1 MQNKNTSFS
10 IFIIGAL
17 FFVFGFVTWLNSVL
31 IPFLKTACELTDTEA
46 SLVPF
51 AFYISYFVMAIPSS
65 IILKR
70 TGFTNGM
77 MLGLIIMATGSL
89 IFVPAA
95 LNRNYLLFL
104 IGLFTQ
110 GTGLA
115 LLQTAANPYVTIL
128 GPIESAAQRISI
140 MGICNKIAGMIGVLI
155 LFSALFSS
163 TEHLLVNFDSITNV
177 ALREKIL
184 QQLSNSV
191 IFPYLIMT
199 AVLLGLVLFIK
210 KANLPEIYETEE
222 KEETKPERNSI
233 FAYPYLWFGIA
244 AIFFYVGVEVVAID
258 YLIVYANDLQIPTNV
273 SRYYPIAAL
282 MALVVGY
289 MIGIAL
295 VPKVISQ
302 RISLVF
308 NASLGLVLTIVALCV
323 TGKASIYAIIGLSF
337 AHAIMWPAIW
347 PLSIYNLGKH
357 TKLASA
363 FLIMA
368 IAGGAVLPLAYG
380 AIADK
385 FSTHSA
391 YSIMLPGYIYLILF
405 ATILCKKKKWN

>member
-1 MQNKNTSFS
+1 MKINKTSFS

-65 IILKR
+65 FILKR

-77 MLGLIIMATGSL
+77 ALGLIVMAIGSL
-89 IFVPAA
+89 IFIPAA
-95 LNRNYLLFL
+95 INRNYMLFL

-115 LLQTAANPYVTIL
+115 LLQTATNPYVTIL
-128 GPIESAAQRISI
+128 GPIDSAAQRISI
-140 MGICNKIAGMIGVLI
+140 MGICNKSAGMIGVLV
-155 LFSALFSS
+155 LFAALFSG
-163 TEHLLVNFDSITNV
+163 TEHLLVNFDEITNPV
-177 ALREKIL
+177 LREKIL

-199 AVLLGLVLFIK
+199 AVLIGLVLFIK
-210 KANLPEIYETEE
+210 MAKLPEIHEEE
-222 KEETKPERNSI
+222 KEETKATHNSI
-233 FAYPYLWFGIA
+233 SAYPYLWFGIA

-258 YLIVYANDLQIPTNV
+258 YLIVYANDLQISPDV
-273 SRYYPIAAL
+273 SKYYPVAAL
-282 MALVVGY
+282 SALVVGY
-289 MIGIAL
+289 VIGIAL

-302 RISLVF
+302 RTSLIL
-308 NASLGLVLTIVALCV
+308 NAFLGLILTIVALCT
-323 TGKASIYAIIGLSF
+323 TGLTSIYAIIGLSF

-347 PLSIYNLGKH
+347 PLSIHNLGKH

-363 FLIMA
+363 FLIMG
-368 IAGGAVLPLAYG
+368 IAGGAILPLIYG
-380 AIADK
+380 AVADSY
-385 FSTHSA
+385 STHWA
-391 YSIMLPGYIYLILF
+391 YIVMLPGYVYLIVF
-405 ATILCKKKKWN
+405 AVVLCKIKKW

>member
-1 MQNKNTSFS
+1 MKKNTSFS

-31 IPFLKTACELTDTEA
+31 IPFLKTACELSDSEA

-65 IILKR
+65 AILKK

-77 MLGLIIMATGSL
+77 ALGLIVMAVGSL
-89 IFVPAA
+89 IFIPAA
-95 LNRNYLLFL
+95 IERNYLLFL

-115 LLQTAANPYVTIL
+115 LLQTATNPYVTII

-140 MGICNKIAGMIGVLI
+140 MGICNKIAGMIGVLA

-163 TEHLLVNFDSITNV
+163 TKHLMTDFDNITNEI
-177 ALREKIL
+177 LREKIL

-199 AVLLGLVLFIK
+199 TVLIGLVMFIK
-210 KANLPEIYETEE
+210 LSKLPEIYEEE
-222 KEETKPERNSI
+222 QEDTKTAHKSI
-233 FAYPYLWFGIA
+233 FSYPYLWFGIA

-258 YLIVYANDLQIPTNV
+258 YLIVYAKELQIPTDI

-282 MALVVGY
+282 CALVIGY
-289 MIGIAL
+289 LVGIAL

-302 RISLVF
+302 RVSLF
-308 NASLGLVLTIVALCV
+308 INASLGLILVTLALC
-323 TGKASIYAIIGLSF
+323 TFGTTSIYAIIGLSF

-347 PLSIYNLGKH
+347 PLSIHSLGKH

-363 FLIMA
+363 FLIMG
-368 IAGGAVLPLAYG
+368 IAGGAVLPLIFG
-380 AIADK
+380 ATSDLHGI
-385 FSTHSA
+385 HYA
-391 YSIMLPGYIYLILF
+391 YSVMIPGYVYLIVF
-405 ATILCKKKKWN
+405 ATVLCRIKKW

>member
-1 MQNKNTSFS
+1 MKKSSSFS

-31 IPFLKTACELTDTEA
+31 IPFLKTACELSDTEA

-65 IILKR
+65 SILKR

-77 MLGLIIMATGSL
+77 ALGLIVMAIGSL
-89 IFVPAA
+89 VFVPAA
-95 LNRNYLLFL
+95 IQRNYLLFL
-104 IGLFTQ
+104 VGLFTQ

-115 LLQTAANPYVTIL
+115 LLQTATNPYVTIV

-140 MGICNKIAGMIGVLI
+140 MGICNKIAGMIGVLA

-163 TEHLLVNFDSITNV
+163 TEHLLVDFDSITNI
-177 ALREKIL
+177 ALREKVL
-184 QQLSNSV
+184 QQLSHSV
-191 IFPYLIMT
+191 IFPYLVMT
-199 AVLLGLVLFIK
+199 TVLVGLVLFIK
-210 KANLPEIYETEE
+210 IAKLPEIYEEE
-222 KEETKPERNSI
+222 QEETKATHHSI

-258 YLIVYANDLQIPTNV
+258 YLIVYANNLQIPAEV
-273 SRYYPIAAL
+273 SKYYPVAAL
-282 MALVVGY
+282 SALVVGY
-289 MIGIAL
+289 LVGIAL

-302 RISLVF
+302 RTSLF
-308 NASLGLVLTIVALCV
+308 INALLGLALLIVALCF
-323 TGKASIYAIIGLSF
+323 TGKVSVYAIIGLSF

-347 PLSIYNLGKH
+347 PLSIHNLGRH

-363 FLIMA
+363 FLIMG
-368 IAGGAVLPLAYG
+368 IAGGAVLPLIYG
-380 AIADK
+380 ALSDNFGA
-385 FSTHSA
+385 HWA
-391 YSIMLPGYIYLILF
+391 YCVMLPGYIYLILF
-405 ATILCKKKKWN
+405 AGFLCKIKKWS

>member
-1 MQNKNTSFS
+1 MNTRKSSSFS

-31 IPFLKTACELTDTEA
+31 IPFLKTACELSDAKA

-65 IILKR
+65 AILKK

-77 MLGLIIMATGSL
+77 ALGLIIMAIGSL
-89 IFVPAA
+89 VFVPAA
-95 LNRNYLLFL
+95 LQRNYLLFL

-115 LLQTAANPYVTIL
+115 LLQTATNPYVTII

-140 MGICNKIAGMIGVLI
+140 MGICNKIAGMIGVLA

-163 TEHLLVNFDSITNV
+163 TEHLLENFDAITNPT
-177 ALREKIL
+177 LREMVL

-191 IFPYLIMT
+191 IFPYLVMT
-199 AVLLGLVLFIK
+199 TVLVGLVLFIK
-210 KANLPEIYETEE
+210 IAKLPEIQEE
-222 KEETKPERNSI
+222 ESEETKGGRNSI
-233 FAYPYLWFGIA
+233 FAYPYLWFGIL
-244 AIFFYVGVEVVAID
+244 AIFFYVGVEVLAID
-258 YLIVYANDLQIPTNV
+258 YLIIYAKELQIPAEV
-273 SRYYPIAAL
+273 SRYYPVAAL
-282 MALVVGY
+282 TALVVGY
-289 MIGIAL
+289 MVGIAL

-302 RISLVF
+302 RVSLIF
-308 NASLGLVLTIVALCV
+308 NSILGVTLLIVALCF
-323 TGKASIYAIIGLSF
+323 TGRISIYAIIGLSF

-347 PLSIYNLGKH
+347 PLSIHNLGKH

-363 FLIMA
+363 FLIMG
-368 IAGGAVLPLAYG
+368 IAGGAVLPPIFGILSDSFGTHWAY
-380 AIADK
+380 
-385 FSTHSA
+385 T
-391 YSIMLPGYIYLILF
+391 IMFPSYIYLILF
-405 ATILCKKKKWN
+405 ASVLCKIKKW

>member
-1 MQNKNTSFS
+1 MKKSSFS

-31 IPFLKTACELTDTEA
+31 IPFLKTACELSYAKA
-46 SLVPF
+46 SLVTF

-65 IILKR
+65 AILKR

-77 MLGLIIMATGSL
+77 ALGLIVMAIGSL
-89 IFVPAA
+89 VFVPAA
-95 LNRNYLLFL
+95 IQRNYLLFL

-110 GTGLA
+110 GSGLA
-115 LLQTAANPYVTIL
+115 LLQTATNPYVTIL

-140 MGICNKIAGMIGVLI
+140 MGICNKIAGMIGVLA
-155 LFSALFSS
+155 LASALFSS
-163 TEHLLVNFDSITNV
+163 TKHLLADFDSITNV

-191 IFPYLIMT
+191 IFPYLLI
-199 AVLLGLVLFIK
+199 AAILIGLVMFIK
-210 KANLPEIYETEE
+210 LSKLPEIQEE
-222 KEETKPERNSI
+222 KEETKAEHHSI

-244 AIFFYVGVEVVAID
+244 AIFFYVGVEVLAID
-258 YLIVYANDLQIPTNV
+258 YLIIYANDLQV
-273 SRYYPIAAL
+273 SPDISKYYPMAAL
-282 MALVVGY
+282 SALVVGY
-289 MIGIAL
+289 LIGIVL

-302 RISLVF
+302 RTSLIC
-308 NASLGLVLTIVALCV
+308 NAVLGLLLTVFALCT
-323 TGKASIYAIIGLSF
+323 TGLTSIYAIIGLSF

-347 PLSIYNLGKH
+347 PLSIHNLGRH

-368 IAGGAVLPLAYG
+368 IAGGAVLPLIFG
-380 AIADK
+380 AISVK
-385 FSTHSA
+385 YGTHWG
-391 YSIMLPGYIYLILF
+391 YLVLLPAYIYLILF
-405 ATILCKKKKWN
+405 ATSLCKIKKL